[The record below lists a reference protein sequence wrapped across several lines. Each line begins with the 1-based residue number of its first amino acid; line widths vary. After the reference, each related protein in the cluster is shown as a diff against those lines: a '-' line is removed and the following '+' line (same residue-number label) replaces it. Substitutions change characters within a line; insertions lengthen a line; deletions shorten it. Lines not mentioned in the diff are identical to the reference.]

1 MEQAKTQQEQE
12 QVLIAHLTE
21 LRKRIIIVLLFLI
34 FSLIAGF
41 VVSPT
46 ILQFIKTQPS
56 AVNIEWNVFGFADGI
71 AIYFKCAL
79 VVAILVTLP
88 VAMHQTWLFVKPGLT
103 VDEKKGVFVFIPIT
117 FFLFILGV
125 SFSYFVLFPMMIR
138 FLSNINQSIGATET
152 YGITQYFKMMFGII
166 LPVSLMF
173 EMPVIIVFL
182 TKIGLVNPLFLTKIR
197 KAAYFVLVTMAVIIT
212 PPDFISDF
220 IFSIPLLILYEV
232 SILCSKWIYKKRVKI
247 QLGSYK

>member
-1 MEQAKTQQEQE
+1 MEQAKIQTDQE

-21 LRKRIIIVLLFLI
+21 LRKRIIIVLLFLLV
-34 FSLIAGF
+34 SLIAGF
-41 VVSPT
+41 IASPT

-56 AVNIEWNVFGFADGI
+56 AVKIAWNVFGFADGI

-88 VAMHQTWLFVKPGLT
+88 VAMYQTWLFVKPGLT
-103 VDEKKGVFVFIPIT
+103 DGEKKGVFVFIPIA

-125 SFSYFVLFPMMIR
+125 SFSYFVLFPMMIQ

-152 YGITQYFKMMFGII
+152 YGINQYFKMMFGII

-173 EMPVIIVFL
+173 ELPVIIVFL
-182 TKIGLVNPLFLTKIR
+182 TKIGLVTPQFLKKIR
-197 KAAYFVLVTMAVIIT
+197 KAAYIVLVIVAVTIT

-232 SILCSKWIYKKRVKI
+232 SILCSNWIYKKKA
-247 QLGSYK
+247 